1 MIATYIKELLAT
13 NNRVII
19 PQFGAFLVRATSK
32 HKDSKDLS
40 KKIDDIYFSPF
51 LKFNDELLV
60 NHIVKKENTTQDEA
74 NKKIKEFV
82 SEINKTLEGGNSY
95 AIEGMGD
102 FSMDKQGKIQF
113 VVASGAKSE
122 TTEKKEEPKPK
133 AAAKTTAAKAKETTK
148 KEPEKKPAAKK
159 TTPPKKEEKTE
170 VKKEEPQKAKAEP
183 AKATTVKEKA
193 AAAKTEKS
201 SEPLKPKEGY
211 APQRLEEKDGLNK
224 GLIITIAISVPLAV
238 VFILA
243 ILNFDVVK
251 DFFSKK
257 EGKVKTEQ
265 IAKKTTAKDD
275 ASKEKKASEKT
286 ATKDQKESA
295 STDKKETQTE
305 KKSTTTKQKTPAKQ
319 TTTKPAGKK
328 YYIIAGSFQNEKYAD
343 AFMEDLKKQGY
354 NPEKLPIH
362 NGMYRVSYNS
372 FTDKRKAQAEL
383 NYITKDKGK
392 KAWLLYQ

>member
-60 NHIVKKENTTQDEA
+60 NHIVKKEKTTQEEA
-74 NKKIKEFV
+74 NTKIKDFV
-82 SEINKTLEGGNSY
+82 NDINKTLEDGKSY
-95 AIEGMGD
+95 AIEDMGD

-122 TTEKKEEPKPK
+122 TTEKKEETKP
-133 AAAKTTAAKAKETTK
+133 KTTAAKAKETAK

-159 TTPPKKEEKTE
+159 TPPPKKEEKTE
-170 VKKEEPQKAKAEP
+170 VKKEEPQKAKTEP
-183 AKATTVKEKA
+183 TKATTVKEKA
-193 AAAKTEKS
+193 AAAKTQKS

-211 APQRLEEKDGLNK
+211 APRRLEEKDDLNK

-238 VFILA
+238 IFILA

-251 DFFSKK
+251 DFFSKN

-265 IAKKTTAKDD
+265 IAKKKPAKEDAEKVKKDKETTSQDKKDTQT
-275 ASKEKKASEKT
+275 KKKA
-286 ATKDQKESA
+286 
-295 STDKKETQTE
+295 
-305 KKSTTTKQKTPAKQ
+305 TTTKQKTPAKQ
-319 TTTKPAGKK
+319 ATAKPAGKR
-328 YYIIAGSFQNEKYAD
+328 YYVIAGSFQNEKYAD
-343 AFMEDLKKQGY
+343 AFMNDLKKEGY
-354 NPEKLPIH
+354 NAQKLPPH

-372 FTDKRKAQAEL
+372 FADKRKAQAEL
-383 NYITKDKGK
+383 NFITKEKGK

>member
-60 NHIVKKENTTQDEA
+60 NHIVKKENITQEEA
-74 NKKIKEFV
+74 NTKIKDFV
-82 SEINKTLEGGNSY
+82 NDINKSLEAGKSY

-113 VVASGAKSE
+113 VVASGAKAE

-133 AAAKTTAAKAKETTK
+133 AAAKTSAAKAKETAK
-148 KEPEKKPAAKK
+148 KEPEKKPAVKK

-170 VKKEEPQKAKAEP
+170 TKKEEPQKVKAEQ

-193 AAAKTEKS
+193 ATAAKTEKS

-211 APQRLEEKDGLNK
+211 APKRLEEKDGLNK

-238 VFILA
+238 IFILA

-251 DFFSKK
+251 DFFSKN

-265 IAKKTTAKDD
+265 IAKKKPAKED
-275 ASKEKKASEKT
+275 AAKVKKEDEKR
-286 ATKDQKESA
+286 QKETTSP
-295 STDKKETQTE
+295 DKKETQTAN
-305 KKSTTTKQKTPAKQ
+305 KTTTKQKAQAKK
-319 TTTKPAGKK
+319 TTAKPAGKK

-354 NPEKLPIH
+354 KPEKLPIH

-372 FTDKRKAQAEL
+372 FPDKRKAQAEL
-383 NYITKDKGK
+383 NFITKEKGK